1 MKDMFLLF
9 AHYYSSIRTICAFIL
24 IAVTVVAVMA
34 AVKPAIAA
42 EHGKIL
48 VVYFSGSGN
57 TRSVANDIA
66 ELTGA
71 DVFELKPTQPYSE
84 EDLDYM
90 DRDSRCV
97 KERNDPKLQ
106 HVELVA
112 STVSNWS
119 EYDTVFIGY
128 PIWWGVAA
136 WPVNTFIEANDF
148 TGKRVIPFCTHGGSG
163 LGSSGERLAKAAATG
178 EWQKGRGFRNR
189 FSKSDISSWLKD
201 IGLIAE

>member
-1 MKDMFLLF
+1 MRIT
-9 AHYYSSIRTICAFIL
+9 YYSSIHTICAFIL

-34 AVKPAIAA
+34 AVKPAIAE

-48 VVYFSGSGN
+48 VVHFSGSGN
-57 TRSVANDIA
+57 TRNAANDIA

-106 HVELVA
+106 HVELAA

-128 PIWWGVAA
+128 PI
-136 WPVNTFIEANDF
+136 
-148 TGKRVIPFCTHGGSG
+148 
-163 LGSSGERLAKAAATG
+163 
-178 EWQKGRGFRNR
+178 
-189 FSKSDISSWLKD
+189 
-201 IGLIAE
+201 